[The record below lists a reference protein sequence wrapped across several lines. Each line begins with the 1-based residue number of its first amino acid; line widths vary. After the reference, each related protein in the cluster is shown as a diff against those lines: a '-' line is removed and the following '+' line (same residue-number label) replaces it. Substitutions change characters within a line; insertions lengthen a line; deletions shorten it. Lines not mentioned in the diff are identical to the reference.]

1 MDNKPLCG
9 KLRREFSIQGVVLLA
24 YYMLMNVCV
33 SLVAA
38 VDAIVYALSMEEP
51 SVDVILERV
60 AGNGWGY
67 IATCVLG
74 GIILLLWKK
83 KDFCFKTLWQRG
95 KPLKAGDFF
104 TITAIFLSGQ
114 LVFQLLVV
122 ILEWLL
128 NLVGLSLME
137 SMEAAS
143 PSSDTFSMFLYVG
156 LFAPVF
162 EEILFRGLVM
172 RSLEPFGKK
181 FSILASAY
189 LFGIFHGNLIQS
201 PYAFAVGLVLG
212 YVAMEYNIGWAMV
225 LHTINNLIL
234 GDSLVRL
241 TSVLGT
247 ALSDLIFWLIILGS
261 AVAAILMLIRK
272 GNELREYFRG
282 GKIHPLC
289 LKCFFTAPG
298 VWALTAVMVGNML
311 LMLLLPLIA

>member
-51 SVDVILERV
+51 SMDVILERV

-114 LVFQLLVV
+114 LVFQLLAV

-212 YVAMEYNIGWAMV
+212 YVAMEYNIGWAIV
-225 LHTINNLIL
+225 LHMFNNLVLADLLTRISANWSDMAYGMLNTIL
-234 GDSLVRL
+234 FGGSALI
-241 TSVLGT
+241 SV
-247 ALSDLIFWLIILGS
+247 IILLKHRE
-261 AVAAILMLIRK
+261 AIR
-272 GNELREYFRG
+272 NYRREDWMDSR
-282 GKIHPLC
+282 C
-289 LKCFFTAPG
+289 LKCFFTCSG
-298 VWALTAVMVGNML
+298 VLALAILMGLSMVLIL
-311 LMLLLPLIA
+311 LA

>member
-1 MDNKPLCG
+1 
-9 KLRREFSIQGVVLLA
+9 
-24 YYMLMNVCV
+24 
-33 SLVAA
+33 
-38 VDAIVYALSMEEP
+38 
-51 SVDVILERV
+51 
-60 AGNGWGY
+60 
-67 IATCVLG
+67 
-74 GIILLLWKK
+74 
-83 KDFCFKTLWQRG
+83 
-95 KPLKAGDFF
+95 
-104 TITAIFLSGQ
+104 
-114 LVFQLLVV
+114 
-122 ILEWLL
+122 
-128 NLVGLSLME
+128 
-137 SMEAAS
+137 
-143 PSSDTFSMFLYVG
+143 
-156 LFAPVF
+156 VF

-241 TSVLGT
+241 TSGLGT

-298 VWALTAVMVGNML
+298 VWSLTAVMVGNML